1 METIQLFSRHPS
13 FFRAERPCLGN
24 LKLLIMKSSLIYEV
38 RTHTRTI
45 VDLLESYR
53 FVSDFA
59 NQFPFASQTSGAER
73 RANGKDEVLIGCVGS
88 PTHIRG
94 QVRIFQAPLC
104 CLRPT
109 KELRWHTRER
119 DIYNAMLNCCP

>member
-1 METIQLFSRHPS
+1 MEF
-13 FFRAERPCLGN
+13 
-24 LKLLIMKSSLIYEV
+24 SLIYEV
-38 RTHTRTI
+38 RTHIRTI

-53 FVSDFA
+53 LVSDFA
-59 NQFPFASQTSGAER
+59 NQFPFASQVNGVER
-73 RANGKDEVLIGCVGS
+73 RANVCTGRDEVLIGCVGS
-88 PTHIRG
+88 PTRIRG

-109 KELRWHTRER
+109 KELRWQTRER